1 VLMPPSPT
9 AARDGIV
16 RAVREGRLSR
26 ARLRQA
32 AVRQVATLLHQRNAE
47 TEVAPR
53 RPGTSRRASY
63 RLSAGAATVVSGPCR
78 GRLVAGSVRASGPA
92 DVVARFNT
100 AARRAGLRTGSGTG
114 VALIGYGGS
123 GRSADVVVT
132 TDTPYALGTS
142 SARVKIAMYGDTP
155 GAMRALVDVLLGKA
169 RAPGTLPVPVRGT
182 ARRGC

>member
-1 VLMPPSPT
+1 
-9 AARDGIV
+9 
-16 RAVREGRLSR
+16 
-26 ARLRQA
+26 
-32 AVRQVATLLHQRNAE
+32 VATLLHQRNAE
-47 TEVAPR
+47 TTVAPR

-78 GRLVAGSVRASGPA
+78 GRLVGRSVRASGPA
-92 DVVARFNT
+92 DVVARFNA
-100 AARRAGLRTGSGTG
+100 AARRAGLRTGSGTS

-132 TDTPYALGTS
+132 TDTPYALGAS
-142 SARVKIAMYGDTP
+142 SARTKIAMYGDTP